1 MAPSC
6 DVCNLNLKGQ
16 SRTSATTTPRGTA
29 FRRLRNVTK
38 LFGNAND
45 DDLVAAQNVAPIVV
59 PTTDAMAATRL
70 IYRDELDPGVDKRRQ
85 DIAGR
90 VAAGD
95 WPVHTC
101 RH

>member
-1 MAPSC
+1 M
-6 DVCNLNLKGQ
+6 
-16 SRTSATTTPRGTA
+16 PRGTA
-29 FRRLRNVTK
+29 FGRLRNVTK

-101 RH
+101 RHWQSREKGLESAWALFPTLGCSI